1 MQKRMKYL
9 PSVAL
14 VVMFACG
21 VAALGIPLV
30 SELVSYRADAGEY
43 AVMAEQLRPPSPTL
57 MPVVPLPTPTDEAAQ
72 PAISIPPQEALAT
85 SEFHVP
91 AASAE
96 PSCEPTD
103 SPLAQTQPPHSP
115 EKSPL
120 LHTGIDLDAC
130 LAQNKDFAAWLTI
143 PGTMIDYP
151 VVRSDDT
158 AYYLH
163 HLFTGKKSKLG
174 CLFSLKSS
182 DYRMPSQ
189 NIAIYGH
196 HLSHSNAMFSSLI
209 EYKKDSY
216 YAEHSIIHLDGDFG
230 RRTYRIFA
238 VLNMKVS
245 DWDPATASFHSG
257 KAFLQF
263 VSRAQ
268 NKALYDTGITVKE
281 DDQIL
286 TLITC
291 DRSYGGVSGRLVV
304 MAVQE

>member
-1 MQKRMKYL
+1 MQKSLKRL
-9 PSVAL
+9 IPAAL
-14 VVMFACG
+14 TVMFICG
-21 VAALGIPLV
+21 VAALGMPLV

-43 AVMAEQLRPPSPTL
+43 AAMAEQLRPPSLTL
-57 MPVVPLPTPTDEAAQ
+57 MPVIPLPTPTDETAQ
-72 PAISIPPQEALAT
+72 PAISPLLQDVLAV
-85 SEFHVP
+85 SESESNIP
-91 AASAE
+91 AALLQLFG
-96 PSCEPTD
+96 EPTG
-103 SPLAQTQPPHSP
+103 SSSTQIQAVPSV
-115 EKSPL
+115 
-120 LHTGIDLDAC
+120 IDLDAC
-130 LAQNKDFAAWLTI
+130 LAQNEDFAAWLTI

-151 VVRSDDT
+151 VVRSDDS
-158 AYYLH
+158 AYYLN

-182 DYRMPSQ
+182 DYQIPSQ

-209 EYKKDSY
+209 EYKDESY
-216 YAEHSIIHLDGDFG
+216 YAEHNVIHLDGSFG

-238 VLNMKVS
+238 VLNIKVS
-245 DWDPATASFHSG
+245 DWDPATASFPNA

-268 NKALYDTGITVKE
+268 NKALYETEVDVHEG
-281 DDQIL
+281 DHIL